1 MMNYGITNLTNPYLW
16 SSFGPYAWT
25 SNFGYEMQMNI
36 FPSNMPYYMAELGHG
51 VLNPNHV
58 SQWNPLFSI
67 PTQDLTT
74 NPALSQQGLNAAYE
88 YGRNLMAQLQDNTK
102 FGQAAQSLSAIKGQT
117 EALIKDENLN
127 DEQKQKLKDVQE
139 KAKALQ
145 KELDEYKKAMQQEG
159 ADKTALREKLN
170 EIAESAKVL
179 EKRFVE
185 LVKQIKEELEN
196 AEEAEEDEKQ
206 EAVEDAGAAQ
216 DAAGAKK
223 PEGGSEGTVGQ
234 TAGAKNNGQA
244 AGKQNSGEGTQ
255 NTGTAQGAAGAKKPE
270 GGSEGTVGQTAG
282 AKNNGQAEGKQNS
295 GEGAQNTGAAEQA
308 SAAGQGQT
316 GLTTQSVNGNT
327 EFSPKYSQSQY
338 TTSAA
343 AIQNGKD
350 IAKDLY
356 DSIDGWGTDEEK
368 LDNAMKSITKDNV
381 MEVLDAWNKTHG
393 KEFGESLLES
403 IYGDIYWNNERAEYT
418 RMLMDALA
426 EKAEEAGIDISD
438 EYGQLNDELKSRFGR
453 DEEKIYE
460 LINTIHKNLGGRE
473 YKKAA

>member
-102 FGQAAQSLSAIKGQT
+102 FGQAAESLSAIKGQT

-234 TAGAKNNGQA
+234 T
-244 AGKQNSGEGTQ
+244 
-255 NTGTAQGAAGAKKPE
+255 

-368 LDNAMKSITKDNV
+368 LDKAMKSITKDNV

-426 EKAEEAGIDISD
+426 QKAEEAGIDISD
-438 EYGQLNDELKSRFGR
+438 EYGQLNDELKSGFGR

>member
-206 EAVEDAGAAQ
+206 EAVEDAG
-216 DAAGAKK
+216 
-223 PEGGSEGTVGQ
+223 
-234 TAGAKNNGQA
+234 
-244 AGKQNSGEGTQ
+244 
-255 NTGTAQGAAGAKKPE
+255 TAQGAAGAKKPE

-295 GEGAQNTGAAEQA
+295 GEGTQNTGAAEQA

-418 RMLMDALA
+418 RMLMGALA

>member
-206 EAVEDAGAAQ
+206 EAVEDAG
-216 DAAGAKK
+216 
-223 PEGGSEGTVGQ
+223 
-234 TAGAKNNGQA
+234 
-244 AGKQNSGEGTQ
+244 
-255 NTGTAQGAAGAKKPE
+255 TAQGAAGAKKPE

-282 AKNNGQAEGKQNS
+282 AKNNGQAAGKQNS

-418 RMLMDALA
+418 RMLMGALA

>member
-196 AEEAEEDEKQ
+196 TEEAEEDEKQ
-206 EAVEDAGAAQ
+206 EAAEDAGAAQ

-244 AGKQNSGEGTQ
+244 K
-255 NTGTAQGAAGAKKPE
+255 
-270 GGSEGTVGQTAG
+270 
-282 AKNNGQAEGKQNS
+282 GKQNS

-308 SAAGQGQT
+308 SAAEQSQT

-368 LDNAMKSITKDNV
+368 LDKAMKSITKDNV

-426 EKAEEAGIDISD
+426 QKAEEAGIDISD
-438 EYGQLNDELKSRFGR
+438 EYGQLNDELKSGFGR

>member
-196 AEEAEEDEKQ
+196 TEEAEEDEKQ

-244 AGKQNSGEGTQ
+244 K
-255 NTGTAQGAAGAKKPE
+255 
-270 GGSEGTVGQTAG
+270 
-282 AKNNGQAEGKQNS
+282 GKQNS

-308 SAAGQGQT
+308 SAAEQSQT

-368 LDNAMKSITKDNV
+368 LDKAMKSITKDNV

-426 EKAEEAGIDISD
+426 QKAEEAGIDISD
-438 EYGQLNDELKSRFGR
+438 EYGQLNDELKSGFGR

>member
-223 PEGGSEGTVGQ
+223 S
-234 TAGAKNNGQA
+234 
-244 AGKQNSGEGTQ
+244 
-255 NTGTAQGAAGAKKPE
+255 E

-338 TTSAA
+338 TTSAV

-368 LDNAMKSITKDNV
+368 LDKAMKSITKDNV

-426 EKAEEAGIDISD
+426 QKAEEAGIDISD
-438 EYGQLNDELKSRFGR
+438 EYGQLNDELKSGFGR

>member
-196 AEEAEEDEKQ
+196 AQKADEGEKPAEAENSA
-206 EAVEDAGAAQ
+206 EAE
-216 DAAGAKK
+216 K
-223 PEGGSEGTVGQ
+223 PEGASEGTE
-234 TAGAKNNGQA
+234 GQA
-244 AGKQNSGEGTQ
+244 AET
-255 NTGTAQGAAGAKKPE
+255 E
-270 GGSEGTVGQTAG
+270 
-282 AKNNGQAEGKQNS
+282 NNGQAEGKQNS

-368 LDNAMKSITKDNV
+368 LDKAMKSITKDNV

-426 EKAEEAGIDISD
+426 QKAEEAGIDISD
-438 EYGQLNDELKSRFGR
+438 EYGQLNDELKSGFGR

>member
-206 EAVEDAGAAQ
+206 EAVEDPGAAQ

-244 AGKQNSGEGTQ
+244 A
-255 NTGTAQGAAGAKKPE
+255 
-270 GGSEGTVGQTAG
+270 
-282 AKNNGQAEGKQNS
+282 GKQNS

-368 LDNAMKSITKDNV
+368 LDKAMKSITKDNV

-426 EKAEEAGIDISD
+426 QKAEEAGIDISD
-438 EYGQLNDELKSRFGR
+438 EYGQLNDELKSGFGR

>member
-255 NTGTAQGAAGAKKPE
+255 NTG
-270 GGSEGTVGQTAG
+270 
-282 AKNNGQAEGKQNS
+282 
-295 GEGAQNTGAAEQA
+295 AAEQA

-368 LDNAMKSITKDNV
+368 LDKAMKSITKDNV

-426 EKAEEAGIDISD
+426 QKAEEAGIDISD
-438 EYGQLNDELKSRFGR
+438 EYGQLNDELKSGFGR

>member
-196 AEEAEEDEKQ
+196 AQKADEGEKPAEAENSA
-206 EAVEDAGAAQ
+206 EAE
-216 DAAGAKK
+216 K
-223 PEGGSEGTVGQ
+223 PEGASEGTE
-234 TAGAKNNGQA
+234 GQA
-244 AGKQNSGEGTQ
+244 AET
-255 NTGTAQGAAGAKKPE
+255 E
-270 GGSEGTVGQTAG
+270 
-282 AKNNGQAEGKQNS
+282 NNGQAEVEQNTA
-295 GEGAQNTGAAEQA
+295 EGGQNTGAAGQS
-308 SAAGQGQT
+308 SAAEQSQT

-368 LDNAMKSITKDNV
+368 LDKAMKSITKDNV

-426 EKAEEAGIDISD
+426 QKAEEAGIDISD
-438 EYGQLNDELKSRFGR
+438 EYGQLNDELKSGFGR

>member
-244 AGKQNSGEGTQ
+244 
-255 NTGTAQGAAGAKKPE
+255 
-270 GGSEGTVGQTAG
+270 
-282 AKNNGQAEGKQNS
+282 EGKQNS

-418 RMLMDALA
+418 RMLMGALA

>member
-206 EAVEDAGAAQ
+206 EAVEDAG
-216 DAAGAKK
+216 
-223 PEGGSEGTVGQ
+223 
-234 TAGAKNNGQA
+234 
-244 AGKQNSGEGTQ
+244 
-255 NTGTAQGAAGAKKPE
+255 TAQGAAGAKKPE

-368 LDNAMKSITKDNV
+368 LDKAMKSITKDNV

-426 EKAEEAGIDISD
+426 QKAEEAGIDISD
-438 EYGQLNDELKSRFGR
+438 EYGQLNDELKSGFGR

>member
-244 AGKQNSGEGTQ
+244 AGKQNSGEG
-255 NTGTAQGAAGAKKPE
+255 
-270 GGSEGTVGQTAG
+270 
-282 AKNNGQAEGKQNS
+282 
-295 GEGAQNTGAAEQA
+295 AQNTGAAEQA

-368 LDNAMKSITKDNV
+368 LDKAMKSITKDNV

-426 EKAEEAGIDISD
+426 QKAEEAGIDISD
-438 EYGQLNDELKSRFGR
+438 EYGQLNDELKSGFGR

>member
-196 AEEAEEDEKQ
+196 AQKADEGEKPAEAENSA
-206 EAVEDAGAAQ
+206 EAE
-216 DAAGAKK
+216 K
-223 PEGGSEGTVGQ
+223 PEGASEGTE
-234 TAGAKNNGQA
+234 GQA
-244 AGKQNSGEGTQ
+244 AET
-255 NTGTAQGAAGAKKPE
+255 E
-270 GGSEGTVGQTAG
+270 
-282 AKNNGQAEGKQNS
+282 NNGQAEVEQNTA
-295 GEGAQNTGAAEQA
+295 EGGQNTGAAGQS
-308 SAAGQGQT
+308 SAAEQSQT
-316 GLTTQSVNGNT
+316 GLTTQSVNGNP

-368 LDNAMKSITKDNV
+368 LDKAMKSITKDNV

-426 EKAEEAGIDISD
+426 QKAEEAGIDISD
-438 EYGQLNDELKSRFGR
+438 EYGQLNDELKSGFGR

>member
-234 TAGAKNNGQA
+234 TAGAKNNGQSA
-244 AGKQNSGEGTQ
+244 
-255 NTGTAQGAAGAKKPE
+255 
-270 GGSEGTVGQTAG
+270 
-282 AKNNGQAEGKQNS
+282 GKQNS

-368 LDNAMKSITKDNV
+368 LDKAMKSITKDNV

-426 EKAEEAGIDISD
+426 QKAEEAGIDISD
-438 EYGQLNDELKSRFGR
+438 EYGQLNDELKSGFGR

>member
-74 NPALSQQGLNAAYE
+74 NPVLSQQGLNAAYE

-206 EAVEDAGAAQ
+206 EAVEDAG
-216 DAAGAKK
+216 
-223 PEGGSEGTVGQ
+223 
-234 TAGAKNNGQA
+234 
-244 AGKQNSGEGTQ
+244 
-255 NTGTAQGAAGAKKPE
+255 TAQGAAGAKKPE

-282 AKNNGQAEGKQNS
+282 AKNNGQAAGKQNS

-418 RMLMDALA
+418 RMLMGALA